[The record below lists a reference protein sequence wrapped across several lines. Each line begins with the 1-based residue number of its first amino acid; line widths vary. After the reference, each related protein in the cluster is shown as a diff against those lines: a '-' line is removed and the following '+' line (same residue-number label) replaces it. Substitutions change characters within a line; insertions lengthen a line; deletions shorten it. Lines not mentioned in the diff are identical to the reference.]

1 MALPDYVVRSYA
13 GGAQAAQLV
22 ENMGVTDTSFAITTT
37 VGWTESAGPNIGSPL
52 GTSGPFTVVIDRFTD
67 TVEKIDCSAVNL
79 ATGIVTVNLEDGSG
93 RGYDGSTAQ
102 AHVPSGSASGVQT
115 TWPAQEAFEAN
126 QAVAYLLGTAGG
138 ARTPGNGLVLDGSG
152 NPSFAP
158 IAGIQSVSLW
168 GVGAAAYGSPP
179 ARLTGTFLIQGGN
192 IGPTFAS
199 GFYSFIFPESFPNG
213 TLGFFPSVQNATP
226 AAPVIVTHYS
236 TSPAS
241 VELTANVNGTAYSGG
256 LTIDWFAIGF

>member
-1 MALPDYVVRSYA
+1 MPAPSDVIRSYG
-13 GGAQAAQLV
+13 GGAVAAQLV
-22 ENMGVTDTSFAITTT
+22 EEMGVSDVTFGITTT
-37 VGWTESAGPNIGSPL
+37 QGWTEASGEPL
-52 GTSGPFTVVIDRFTD
+52 GTSGPFTVIVDRFSN
-67 TVEKIDCSAVNL
+67 TVEKILCSGVNL
-79 ATGIVTVNLEDGSG
+79 TTGIVNVYTSSGFSG
-93 RGYDGSTAQ
+93 RGYDGTTPQ
-102 AHVPSGSASGVQT
+102 GHVPGTSSSGVQT
-115 TWPAQEAFEAN
+115 TWSSVEAAEAN